1 MKTLFLDFDGT
12 LHETAR
18 VYGLALRSVYEELTD
33 DGLVPPHEI
42 TDEMICSWLG
52 TPYRYPWDQ
61 MAPDLDDVLRDA
73 AIREVGGRL
82 DRLISDGQGRLFP
95 GTEAVLDRLA
105 ADGWHMIILSNSA
118 VSYMDMNR
126 RVYGLDRWFSDY
138 VLIGDY
144 PHCPTKGAMLAEY
157 LRKQADGE
165 APGRGGDAADV
176 PGGAAPKHC
185 PGIVVGDRIYDL
197 DAAKDCGLPCIGC
210 LFGYAPEGELDSADL
225 LIRDIAELPE
235 ALETLLRR
243 M

>member
-144 PHCPTKGAMLAEY
+144 PHCPTKGAMLAED
-157 LRKQADGE
+157 LREKQ
-165 APGRGGDAADV
+165 
-176 PGGAAPKHC
+176 C